1 MAASAVEEFR
11 ILMPQIASRAPNSG
25 QVFQLSRRP
34 KMMIR
39 PLFVCRAALI
49 QDMRCKPF
57 RLRWGV
63 PGRLWPFLTLR
74 ASSGSSAVWLGSRL
88 NLLRRRP
95 LSQVPDLVLVVWSI
109 FISMFSKF
117 CFVSCLGPKAKNRA
131 AKAKPAPRPAG
142 ALPLSDVA
150 LAGKTIPEKCSLVR
164 WGPIYPGICWLKFL
178 FGATLIRCLM
188 VKAQKSRKNFRHWP
202 L

>member
-1 MAASAVEEFR
+1 MAASAVEELR

-25 QVFQLSRRP
+25 QLFQLSRRP

-39 PLFVCRAALI
+39 PVFVCRAALI

-74 ASSGSSAVWLGSRL
+74 ALSGSSAVWLGSRL

-95 LSQVPDLVLVVWSI
+95 LSQVPDLGVNITGSLDNFYFHVFEVLLRI
-109 FISMFSKF
+109 LLRPESKEQ
-117 CFVSCLGPKAKNRA
+117 SCKGKARA
-131 AKAKPAPRPAG
+131 PSSWRFA
-142 ALPLSDVA
+142 
-150 LAGKTIPEKCSLVR
+150 
-164 WGPIYPGICWLKFL
+164 
-178 FGATLIRCLM
+178 
-188 VKAQKSRKNFRHWP
+188 AQ
-202 L
+202 